1 VVSLARVAAT
11 ADRTSALTALR
22 VKGGTATTLDQL
34 DAERRRVDAQDGLS
48 QAKAE
53 LARDYIS
60 LQKSLGLGWS
70 LDRAE

>member
-1 VVSLARVAAT
+1 MVSLERVAAT
-11 ADRTSALTALR
+11 ADRTSVLTALR

-34 DAERRRVDAQDGLS
+34 DAERRRVDALDGLT
-48 QAKAE
+48 QAKAQ
-53 LARDYIS
+53 LTQDYIS